1 MNRYKNNNIIT
12 TSLSTSNLSK
22 PKYATSELCS
32 QIYQAC
38 ESGEIP
44 FVELEFKSG
53 DRLDHL
59 ASRYYGNGLDWW
71 LIAAASGISWWLQVN
86 ENTRIKIP
94 DQESVRRRFNL

>member
-1 MNRYKNNNIIT
+1 VNRYKNNNIIGV
-12 TSLSTSNLSK
+12 SNAILNK

-44 FVELEFKSG
+44 FIELEFKNG

-59 ASRYYGNGLDWW
+59 AARYYGNGLDWW

-86 ENTRIKIP
+86 EETRIKIP
-94 DQESVRRRFNL
+94 NQDSIKRRFKL